1 MASTKQKMST
11 QTLVMGAIMTAF
23 VIVFQLLATYT
34 TFFGPFSTAL
44 ALIPIVIGAAMCGT
58 GVGAW
63 LGFVF
68 GVIVMITGGANLFFA
83 VDVPGTVIT
92 VLAKGTL
99 CGAAAGLVYKLLQ
112 KFNKTVAVFAS
123 AIVCPVVNTGVFLL
137 GSYLFFMDNVDQL
150 LANLEELG
158 SPMTEKGF
166 AVFLALASAN
176 FLFELG
182 TNIVV
187 SPIIVRLLNIR
198 KKQ

>member
-58 GVGAW
+58 GIGAW

-83 VDVPGTVIT
+83 VDIPGTVIT
-92 VLAKGTL
+92 VLAKGIA
-99 CGAAAGLVYKLLQ
+99 CGTAAGLVYKLVQ
-112 KFNKTVAVFAS
+112 KLNKTVAVFAA

-137 GSYLFFMDNVDQL
+137 GSYFFFMDNVDQL
-150 LANLEELG
+150 LAKLEEWG
-158 SPMTEKGF
+158 SPMAEKGF

-198 KKQ
+198 KNK

>member
-150 LANLEELG
+150 LAKLEELG

>member
-1 MASTKQKMST
+1 MASAKQKMST
-11 QTLVMGAIMTAF
+11 LTLVMGAIMTAF

-83 VDVPGTVIT
+83 VDIPGTIVT
-92 VLAKGTL
+92 VLAKGIL
-99 CGAAAGLVYKLLQ
+99 CGAAAGLVYKLVQ

-137 GSYLFFMDNVDQL
+137 GSYIFFMDNVDRL
-150 LANLEELG
+150 LTNLEELG
-158 SPMTEKGF
+158 SPMTENGF